1 MSMKSFD
8 KFCER
13 MITGEPM
20 QEKAVFDERQ
30 KVVRL
35 RNGVIALGTYS
46 GLTFLNTLLMECGLK
61 WCESA
66 FAPFVLFVPICA
78 ALFYILCAVKGAL
91 FDVKGTRAMKYTA
104 TMMCVYSVMF
114 SVMYFPDEEHPI
126 FVDGVLSDVF
136 VCLLAAAEAMVLGIA
151 VLIMCR
157 RENKRM
163 QEENRLREGERLRES
178 DSLRTGD
185 GSREDKND

>member
-13 MITGEPM
+13 IIMGEPG
-20 QEKAVFDERQ
+20 QEKAIFDERQ

-46 GLTFLNTLLMECGLK
+46 GLTFLNTLLMDCGLK

-91 FDVKGTRAMKYTA
+91 FDVKGTRAMEYTA
-104 TMMCVYSVMF
+104 IMMCVYSVMF
-114 SVMYFPDEEHPI
+114 SIMHFPGEEHPM
-126 FVDGVLSDVF
+126 FVDGVLSDDF
-136 VCLLAAAEAMVLGIA
+136 VCLIAAAEAMILGIA
-151 VLIMCR
+151 VLIVCG

-163 QEENRLREGERLRES
+163 QEENRLRTG

-185 GSREDKND
+185 GSREEKND

>member
-13 MITGEPM
+13 IIMGEPM

-66 FAPFVLFVPICA
+66 FSPFVLFVPICG

-104 TMMCVYSVMF
+104 TLMCAYSVLF
-114 SVMYFPDEEHPI
+114 SVMYLPDEEHPV
-126 FVDGVLSDVF
+126 FAGGVLSDDF
-136 VCLLAAAEAMVLGIA
+136 VCLLAAAEAMILGI
-151 VLIMCR
+151 VMLIMCG
-157 RENKRM
+157 RENKR
-163 QEENRLREGERLRES
+163 
-178 DSLRTGD
+178 LRTDKSQGT
-185 GSREDKND
+185 DKND